1 MTVLLDT
8 STLPARDR
16 ADAIRDTVAQTF
28 VQVEINFATDSGSAA
43 EFRAPPRRPPR

>member
-28 VQVEINFATDSGSAA
+28 VHAEINFATESV
-43 EFRAPPRRPPR
+43 PRRRSA